1 MSDYDYGKVINR
13 YEFISALVNKLDLS
27 EYNPEIFAQGSF
39 KLGTVIKQNNRIMG
53 LWCRCG
59 IGGL

>member
-27 EYNPEIFAQGSF
+27 YKESV
-39 KLGTVIKQNNRIMG
+39 K
-53 LWCRCG
+53 
-59 IGGL
+59 

>member
-53 LWCRCG
+53 L
-59 IGGL
+59 